1 MLGEVL
7 GKIVLGNVC
16 LDEFEKVAEFF
27 IPGGLP
33 ATYIIKQFFRF
44 VIRQGLVFTAGCHIV
59 VERKSFF
66 EGASRQRKI
75 ITFSLSLAK
84 SMPVLR
90 TSTSIQLE

>member
-1 MLGEVL
+1 MPGEVL

-27 IPGGLP
+27 VPGGLP

-44 VIRQGLVFTAGCHIV
+44 VIRQGLVFTAGCHIG

-66 EGASRQRKI
+66 EGVFEAEKDYY
-75 ITFSLSLAK
+75 
-84 SMPVLR
+84 VL
-90 TSTSIQLE
+90 LEPCKVYAGFKDVYVDTA

>member
-27 IPGGLP
+27 VPGGLP

-44 VIRQGLVFTAGCHIV
+44 VIRQGLVYQFYPLKIDVENELLVHVVFTNH
-59 VERKSFF
+59 SFF
-66 EGASRQRKI
+66 IGWLKHG
-75 ITFSLSLAK
+75 
-84 SMPVLR
+84 
-90 TSTSIQLE
+90 